1 MEYGLIGEKLGH
13 SFSKIIHEQ
22 LADYTYELCPLE
34 KDELDGFMTK
44 REFKAINVTI
54 PYKRAVLPYL
64 DEIDEAAKEIG
75 AVNTIVNTNGKLKGF
90 NTDFYGFLY
99 SVQSHNVS
107 FEGKEILLLGNGGA
121 AQAVK
126 AVAKYLKAEK
136 VYVADLNPSE
146 EENVIA
152 YEELADH
159 FDVDIIVNATPCGM
173 YPNLDDYLID
183 LTNFS
188 ACEAVFDVIY
198 NPLKTRLLKQAE
210 EMGMLAVNGLG
221 MLVAQAKYSVEHFLN
236 TSIDNSRIAEIL
248 GALTLEQSNIALIGM
263 PSCGKSFI
271 GQKLQQY
278 AGKTLIDCDAEVVK
292 RAGMEIKEIFEQ
304 FGEEAFRRVESEVI
318 ADLAKQNNLI
328 IATGGGAVKNP
339 ENIRRLK
346 QNAVVVFLDRDLEML
361 LSTSDR
367 PLSSSKD
374 AVAKLYKERY
384 PLYLS
389 YGDLHIENNYKAEEF
404 TPEEEQRL
412 MDEIMEGYREIISN
426 QWT

>member
-34 KDELDGFMTK
+34 KEELHDFMTK

-54 PYKRAVLPYL
+54 PYKRDVIPYL

-99 SVQSHNVS
+99 SVRSHNVE

-126 AVAKYLKAEK
+126 AVAKYLKAAN
-136 VYVADLNPSE
+136 VYIADMKANE
-146 EENVIA
+146 AENVIA
-152 YEELADH
+152 FEQVADH
-159 FDVDIIVNATPCGM
+159 FDVDIIINATPCGM
-173 YPNLDDYLID
+173 YPNCDDFLID

-188 ACEAVFDVIY
+188 ACQAVFDVIY

-210 EMGMLAVNGLG
+210 EMGMVAVNGLG
-221 MLVAQAKYSVEHFLN
+221 MLVAQAKYAVEHFLR
-236 TSIDNSRIAEIL
+236 TEIADSRIDEIL
-248 GALTLEQSNIALIGM
+248 SSLTFDLSNIALIGM

-271 GQKLQQY
+271 GKALEEY
-278 AGKTLIDCDAEVVK
+278 SGKTLVDCDAEIVK
-292 RAGMEIKEIFEQ
+292 RAGMEITEIFEKY
-304 FGEEAFRRVESEVI
+304 GESHFRTLESEVI
-318 ADLAKQNNLI
+318 ADFAKQNKLI
-328 IATGGGAVKNP
+328 IATGGGAIKNSD
-339 ENIRRLK
+339 NIRRLK
-346 QNAVVVFLDRDLEML
+346 QNGVVVFIDRDLDKL

-374 AVAKLYKERY
+374 AVTELYKQRY

-389 YGDLHIENNYKAEEF
+389 YGDLRVENNDNN
-404 TPEEEQRL
+404 PENLKGL